1 MKRPSPPS
9 VPLWRNRDYLVL
21 WSGQVVSSL
30 GSQVSQLALPLLL
43 LALTHSPAQAGVAGA
58 LRATPYLIFSL
69 PAGALIDRWDRKRV
83 MIVCDTGRALSLA
96 SLAIALWLGHLTLVQ
111 IYLVSLIEGTLFVF
125 FNLAEAACLPRVV
138 SKEQL
143 PAATAQNLAT
153 FNISTLLGGPLGGTL
168 YSASQVFPFVAD
180 AVSYALSVISLLWI
194 TSSFQ
199 EERVQTSRKLWQEI
213 KEGLLWLWGHPL
225 IRSIA
230 LLTGGL
236 NLLMG
241 GYNLLAIVLLQ
252 HLHASPFTIGL
263 IFTAGGMGGIAGTVL
278 APSVQRR
285 FSFGQVIIGSCWLVA
300 LLWPLYAVS
309 PSVVSVGVIS
319 TFIFLAFPLYD
330 TVQFSYRSAMIPD
343 ALQGRVNSVFRL
355 LAFAGQPLG
364 IALTGVFLQTLTI
377 FPTILVIASVF
388 GLLALA
394 ATLNVH
400 IRHAHPF
407 HEQ

>member
-1 MKRPSPPS
+1 MKRLPPPS
-9 VPLWRNRDYLVL
+9 VPLWQNRDYLLL

-83 MIVCDTGRALSLA
+83 MIVCDTGRALSLV
-96 SLAIALWLGHLTLVQ
+96 SLAIALWLGRLTLVQ
-111 IYLVSLIEGTLFVF
+111 IYLVSLIEGTLYVF

-168 YSASQVFPFVAD
+168 YSVSQVLPFVAD
-180 AVSYALSVISLLWI
+180 AASYALSVLSLLRI
-194 TSSFQ
+194 NTPFQ
-199 EERVQTSRKLWQEI
+199 EERAPTARKLWREI
-213 KEGLLWLWGHPL
+213 KDGLLWLWGHQL
-225 IRSIA
+225 IRSMA

-241 GYNLLAIVLLQ
+241 GYSLLAIVLLQ
-252 HLHASPFTIGL
+252 HLHASPLTIGL
-263 IFTAGGMGGIAGTVL
+263 VFAAVGIGGIVGTVI
-278 APSVQRR
+278 APSIQKR
-285 FSFGQVIIGSCWLVA
+285 FSFGQVIIATCWGVS
-300 LLWPLYAVS
+300 LLWPLYTVS
-309 PSVVSVGVIS
+309 PTVVSVGVIS
-319 TFIFLAFPLYD
+319 TLIFLAFPLYD
-330 TVQFSYRSAMIPD
+330 TVQFSYRSAIIPD

-355 LAFAGQPLG
+355 FAFAGQPLG
-364 IALTGVFLQTLTI
+364 LALTGVFLQTLTI
-377 FPTILVIASVF
+377 FPTILVFAGGF
-388 GLLALA
+388 WLLALA

-400 IRHAHPF
+400 IRQAHPF
-407 HEQ
+407 S